1 MTKNNNMIDFDQY
14 KIITFDC
21 YGTLIDWESGMLA
34 ALKPL
39 LANHGINLEDEEIL
53 HKFAEFESKLQQGEY
68 IKYRDILKNV
78 VRQFGEQFDFEPSL
92 AEQNSL
98 PNSIKNWQPFSD
110 TVKALELL
118 KSRFELGI
126 ISNIDD
132 ALFADTAKHLGVE
145 FDYIITAE
153 QVKSYKPS
161 LKNFKY
167 AIERIKFSPEQ
178 ILHAACSVYHDIVP
192 ASSIGLTTVWIDRRA
207 DREGSGAALPATA
220 QADLKILDLQTL
232 ASLSSN

>member
-1 MTKNNNMIDFDQY
+1 MIDFDRY

-21 YGTLIDWESGMLA
+21 YGTLIDWESGMLG

-53 HKFAEFESKLQQGEY
+53 QKFAEFESKLQQGEY

-92 AEQNSL
+92 AEQNTL
-98 PNSIKNWQPFSD
+98 ADSIKNWQPFPD

-132 ALFADTAKHLGVE
+132 ALFADTAKHLEVK

-161 LKNFKY
+161 LKNFEY
-167 AIERIKFSPEQ
+167 AIERIEFSPEQ

-207 DREGSGAALPATA
+207 NQEGSGAALPATA

>member
-1 MTKNNNMIDFDQY
+1 MIDFNQY
-14 KIITFDC
+14 KIMTFDC
-21 YGTLIDWESGMLA
+21 YGTLIDWESGILG

-53 HKFAEFESKLQQGEY
+53 KKFAEFESEQEKGEY
-68 IKYRDILKNV
+68 IKYRDVLKAV
-78 VRQFGEQFDFEPSL
+78 VSKFGEQFNFEPSL

-98 PNSIKNWQPFSD
+98 PDSIENWQPFPD
-110 TVKALELL
+110 TRKALQSL
-118 KSRFELGI
+118 KHRFKLAI

-132 ALFADTAKHLGVE
+132 DLFADTARHLGVE

-167 AIERIKFSPEQ
+167 AIEQMEFPPEQ
-178 ILHAACSVYHDIVP
+178 IVHAACSVYHDIFP
-192 ASSIGLTTVWIDRRA
+192 ASSLGLATVWVNRRA
-207 DREGSGAALPATA
+207 NKEGSGAALPATA
-220 QADLKILDLQTL
+220 QADLEVLDLQTL
-232 ASLSSN
+232 ANLSSN